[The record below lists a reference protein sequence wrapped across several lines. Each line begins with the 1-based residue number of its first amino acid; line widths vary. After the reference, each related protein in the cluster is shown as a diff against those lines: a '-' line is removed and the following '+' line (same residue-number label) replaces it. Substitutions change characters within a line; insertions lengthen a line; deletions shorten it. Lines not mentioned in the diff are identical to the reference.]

1 MEELLKSDI
10 FLIVLMI
17 IIFILAILYIV
28 NTIKL
33 SKIEKNY
40 SKFINKFGENTNIEE
55 DLRNYVTKVEAISE
69 ENELM
74 REYVKNLNMNMK
86 DCIQKVGIV
95 RYSAFS
101 DVGSDLSFTL
111 ALLDENDNGVVLNG
125 IYSSDSSNIYAKP
138 VIKGT
143 SKYALSDEEKK
154 AIEKAK
160 ISEK

>member
-74 REYVKNLNMNMK
+74 REYVKNLNVNMK
-86 DCIQKVGIV
+86 DCIQKIGIV

>member
-74 REYVKNLNMNMK
+74 REYVKNLNINMK

>member
-17 IIFILAILYIV
+17 IIFILAILYII

-55 DLRNYVTKVEAISE
+55 DLKNYVTKVEAISE

-74 REYVKNLNMNMK
+74 REYVKNLNINMK

-143 SKYALSDEEKK
+143 SKYTLSDEEKK

>member
-55 DLRNYVTKVEAISE
+55 DLRNYLTKVEAISE

-74 REYVKNLNMNMK
+74 REYVKNLNINMK